1 MKKIAMILVISLLLT
16 SCSSPIQNESEAVTP
31 EVDFEEKTFE
41 NVRREISESAKESM
55 LRSNQTGFEVFEVIY
70 NKDKTINHLISP
82 ISLVYALAMVQNG
95 ASGETQNQIL
105 DVLNYD
111 EALNNDAYNEV
122 ANVFNQMEASSNSE
136 RPNAIV
142 KIANSLWVRED
153 LTPIQAF
160 VNTLKSKYDAGV
172 YQRDFTSSETIDT
185 MNKWVEDET
194 NGLLKNTFK
203 SFDPLTVA
211 VLINTLYFK
220 GHWRKE
226 FNDAST
232 NKMPFEL
239 KNGTKKDV
247 DMMKTQDYFSY
258 MQTDTAQ
265 ILSMEYYGGLEM
277 FVYLPKDTID
287 SFFSDMQGQKVMINN
302 DKSDMSSVK
311 AEVYYPKFD
320 FQAKNDMKEV
330 LKMMG
335 MVLPFEEETADFSE
349 MINAPEGN
357 VFISNIF
364 QNTRIIVD
372 EEGTEAAAVTVIEM
386 EATSARPEPDEPIVF
401 KCDRPFVLVIQDSIT
416 GANLFMGVV
425 NDPSE

>member
-95 ASGETQNQIL
+95 ASGETQSQIL

-111 EALNNDAYNEV
+111 ESLNNDAYNEV
-122 ANVFNQMEASSNSE
+122 ANVFNQMEETSNSE

-172 YQRDFTSSETIDT
+172 YQRDFTSLETVDT

-220 GHWRKE
+220 GHWRKG
-226 FNDAST
+226 FNEAST

-239 KNGTKKDV
+239 KDGTKKDV
-247 DMMKTQDYFSY
+247 DMMQTQDYFPY
-258 MQTDTAQ
+258 MTTDAAQ

-277 FVYLPKDTID
+277 LVYLPEDSVD
-287 SFFSDMQGQKVMINN
+287 SFFSDTQGQKVMINN

-311 AEVYYPKFD
+311 AEVYFPKFD
-320 FQAKNDMKEV
+320 FQANNDMKEV

-349 MINAPEGN
+349 MIVAPEGN

-364 QNTRIIVD
+364 QNARIIVD

-416 GANLFMGVV
+416 GANLFMGIV

>member
-1 MKKIAMILVISLLLT
+1 MKKITMILVISLLLS
-16 SCSSPIQNESEAVTP
+16 SCSSTIQNESKVVTP

-41 NVRREISESAKESM
+41 NVRREISTGAKENM
-55 LRSNQTGFEVFEVIY
+55 LRSNQTGYKVFEIIY
-70 NKDKTINHLISP
+70 TKDQNVNHLVSP
-82 ISLVYALAMVQNG
+82 ISLAYALAMVQNG
-95 ASGETQNQIL
+95 ASGETQSQIL
-105 DVLNYD
+105 DVLNY
-111 EALNNDAYNEV
+111 EETLNNDDFNEV
-122 ANVFNQMEASSNSE
+122 ANVFNQMEESSNGE

-153 LTPIQAF
+153 LKPIQVF
-160 VNTLKSKYDAGV
+160 VNSLKAKYDAKV
-172 YQRDFTSSETIDT
+172 YRSDFTSPKTVET

-194 NGLLKNTFK
+194 SGLLKDTFK

-220 GHWRKE
+220 GNWRKE
-226 FNDAST
+226 FNESST
-232 NKMPFEL
+232 SKMPFEL

-247 DMMKTQDYFSY
+247 DMMQTQDYFSY
-258 MQTDTAQ
+258 MTTDSAQ

-277 FVYLPKDTID
+277 IVYLPKDTIE
-287 SFFSDMQGQKVMINN
+287 SFFSDVQGQKVMINN

-311 AEVYYPKFD
+311 TEVYFPKFD
-320 FQAKNDMKEV
+320 FQANNDLKEI
-330 LKMMG
+330 LKTMG
-335 MVLPFEEETADFSE
+335 MVLPFEEEKSDFSE
-349 MINAPEGN
+349 MIDVPEAN
-357 VFISNIF
+357 VFINNIF
-364 QNTRIIVD
+364 QNARIIVD

-386 EATSARPEPDEPIVF
+386 EATSARPEPDKPIVF